1 MLLENNLK
9 NNIIKLLIYIVLI
22 IVFSIFFIN
31 KILLADK
38 NTCVEKDCYE
48 TRIIKVLVLY
58 DDEVFFEKD
67 WKNNLKNR
75 FIEINDFYF
84 SNFKIKWQIIAKKQF
99 NFNKNIN
106 NLSNLFTFHK
116 AQILNLNFNMNTEVI
131 LSIIGREIKGNGIAG
146 TFSNIVMVTNLDKLL
161 NYKSSVII
169 AHEFG
174 HLFGAWHTQ
183 RMNDFMLVS
192 GANKLLTSKES
203 SSILKLMRNYNFIP
217 ETIVN
222 NDKVLNRISR
232 LYDRHHARGEINPVA
247 RLLTDYGN
255 NFYLNK
261 QYNEALTIL
270 KKSIKY
276 YGRWGKT
283 RMILSKTYY
292 ELGNFNNAF
301 TELTRAVF
309 FGSQPDLEFEN
320 KLRNK
325 FVDLQKLDPSI
336 NNPFIPN

>member
-1 MLLENNLK
+1 
-9 NNIIKLLIYIVLI
+9 
-22 IVFSIFFIN
+22 
-31 KILLADK
+31 
-38 NTCVEKDCYE
+38 
-48 TRIIKVLVLY
+48 
-58 DDEVFFEKD
+58 
-67 WKNNLKNR
+67 
-75 FIEINDFYF
+75 
-84 SNFKIKWQIIAKKQF
+84 
-99 NFNKNIN
+99 
-106 NLSNLFTFHK
+106 
-116 AQILNLNFNMNTEVI
+116 
-131 LSIIGREIKGNGIAG
+131 
-146 TFSNIVMVTNLDKLL
+146 
-161 NYKSSVII
+161 
-169 AHEFG
+169 
-174 HLFGAWHTQ
+174 
-183 RMNDFMLVS
+183 MNDFMLVS

-261 QYNEALTIL
+261 QYNKALTIL

-309 FGSQPDLEFEN
+309 FGSHPDLEFEN

-325 FVDLQKLDPSI
+325 FIDIQKLDPSI